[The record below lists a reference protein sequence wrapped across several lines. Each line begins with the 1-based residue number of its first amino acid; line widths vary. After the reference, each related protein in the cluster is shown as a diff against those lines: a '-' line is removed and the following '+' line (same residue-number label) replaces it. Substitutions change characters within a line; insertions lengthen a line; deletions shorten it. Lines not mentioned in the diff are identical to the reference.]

1 MTTYDHAAQR
11 RFALDV
17 VAQLRAAGH
26 TAYWAGG
33 CVRDELLGRVPK
45 DYDVATSARPEQIR
59 EVFGHRKTLAIGEAF
74 GVIAV
79 LGPKPAGMVE
89 ATTFRRDGGYSDG
102 RRPDAVEF
110 TDAEEDARRRDFTMN
125 ALFFD
130 PLENRVIDYV
140 GGRDDIARRLVR
152 AVGDP
157 RARFEEDKLR
167 MLRAVRMA
175 SRFDFGIDAST
186 LQALRG
192 AAHEITLVSP
202 ERIAQE
208 MRAML
213 GKPGQAEAARLLA
226 TTRLLDA
233 ILPEIVPEFG
243 APSADAWQRTLSVL
257 AELERAEAFHGFALG
272 LAALLHAQGSRELV
286 FTVAQRWRLSNAE
299 RDDAA
304 WIVGHQTGLVDA
316 DKKPWSEV
324 QPLLADF
331 LAPQLVDLIEAELRV
346 EEAALDDVEFCRAKL
361 KLPRAELDP
370 PPLVT
375 GNDLISAGLKPGKA
389 FAGLIA
395 RLRAAQLD
403 GEIHSTAEGIELAKR
418 LSGG

>member
-26 TAYWAGG
+26 TAYFAGG

-59 EVFGHRKTLAIGEAF
+59 AVFGHRKTLAIGEAF

-79 LGPKPAGMVE
+79 VGPKPAGMVE
-89 ATTFRRDGGYSDG
+89 ATTFRRDAGYSDG

-130 PLENRVIDYV
+130 PLNEEVIDFV

-157 RARFEEDKLR
+157 RARFDEDKLR

-175 SRFDFGIDAST
+175 SRFSFDLDPATADAIR
-186 LQALRG
+186 A
-192 AAHEITLVSP
+192 AAHEITIVSP

-213 GKPGQAEAARLLA
+213 GKPGQTEAARLLA

-243 APSADAWQRTLSVL
+243 MPSSDAWQHTLSVF
-257 AELERAEAFHGFALG
+257 AEFERAQAFGGFALG
-272 LAALLHAQGSRELV
+272 LASLLHTTERELV
-286 FTVAQRWRLSNAE
+286 FTVAQRWRLANAE

-304 WIVGHQTGLVDA
+304 WLVAHQA
-316 DKKPWSEV
+316 DLLEAATKPWSEI
-324 QPLLADF
+324 QPLLADSR
-331 LAPQLVDLIEAELRV
+331 APQLVDLVEAELRV
-346 EEAALDDVEFCRAKL
+346 EGAALDDLEFCRAKL
-361 KLPRAELDP
+361 ALPRAELDP

-375 GNDLISAGLKPGKA
+375 GNDLIRAGLKPGKA

-395 RLRAAQLD
+395 QLRAAQLD
-403 GEIHSTAEGIELAKR
+403 GKIQTTAEGIELAKR
-418 LSGG
+418 LMNS

>member
-1 MTTYDHAAQR
+1 MTTHETAAQR
-11 RFALDV
+11 RFALEV
-17 VAQLRAAGH
+17 VSQLRAAGF
-26 TAYWAGG
+26 TAFFAGG

-59 EVFGHRKTLAIGEAF
+59 AVFGHRKTLAIGEAF

-130 PLENRVIDYV
+130 PLKNEVIDYV
-140 GGRDDIARRLVR
+140 GGRADIERKLVR

-157 RARFEEDKLR
+157 RARFAEDKLR

-175 SRFDFGIDAST
+175 SRFGFEIDPAT
-186 LQALRG
+186 ADAIRA
-192 AAHEITLVSP
+192 AAHEITVVSP

-213 GKPGQAEAARLLA
+213 GKPGQTEAVRLLA

-233 ILPEIVPEFG
+233 IVPEIVPEFNL
-243 APSADAWQRTLSVL
+243 PNSVAWDRTLAVL
-257 AELERAEAFHGFALG
+257 AELERVEAFHGFALG
-272 LAALLHAQGSRELV
+272 LAALLHARGERGLV
-286 FTVAQRWRLSNAE
+286 LTVAQRWRLSNAE

-304 WIVGHQTGLVDA
+304 WLVAHQKELVGAAT
-316 DKKPWSEV
+316 KPWSIV
-324 QPLLADF
+324 QPILADSR
-331 LAPQLVDLIEAELRV
+331 AAQLSDLFEAELRGEV
-346 EEAALDDVEFCRAKL
+346 GVLNDIKFCRAKL
-361 KLPRAELDP
+361 ALPRAELDP

-375 GNDLISAGLKPGKA
+375 GNDLIRAGLKPGKA
-389 FAGLIA
+389 FAALIA
-395 RLRAAQLD
+395 QLRAAQLD
-403 GEIHSTAEGIELAKR
+403 GQIHTTAEGIELAKR
-418 LSGG
+418 LLGG